1 VREAHFEQAG
11 EKRLGK
17 KAMSANVEFEKQ
29 EVRRLIA
36 LMKSPGYWRDRD
48 PEVVRAV
55 RTGFQRLYGRSVKPA
70 TAAQRASEVQTA
82 A

>member
-1 VREAHFEQAG
+1 
-11 EKRLGK
+11 
-17 KAMSANVEFEKQ
+17 MSANAEVEKR
-29 EVRRLIA
+29 EVQRLIA

-55 RTGFQRLYGRSVKPA
+55 RTGFQRLYGRPAKPA
-70 TAAQRASEVQTA
+70 TSGRSAREVQTA

>member
-1 VREAHFEQAG
+1 
-11 EKRLGK
+11 
-17 KAMSANVEFEKQ
+17 MSATVEVEKQ
-29 EVRRLIA
+29 EIQRLIA

-55 RTGFQRLYGRSVKPA
+55 RAGFQRLYGKP
-70 TAAQRASEVQTA
+70 TRPAAAARQSSTEVQTA

>member
-1 VREAHFEQAG
+1 
-11 EKRLGK
+11 
-17 KAMSANVEFEKQ
+17 MSATVEIEKQ
-29 EVRRLIA
+29 EIQRLIA

-55 RTGFQRLYGRSVKPA
+55 RTGFQRLYGKPVKPEPA
-70 TAAQRASEVQTA
+70 RTAAEVQTA

>member
-1 VREAHFEQAG
+1 
-11 EKRLGK
+11 
-17 KAMSANVEFEKQ
+17 MSATVEVEKHEIQ
-29 EVRRLIA
+29 RLVA

-55 RTGFQRLYGRSVKPA
+55 RAGFQRLYGRPAKPA
-70 TAAQRASEVQTA
+70 APARQGATEVQSA

>member
-1 VREAHFEQAG
+1 
-11 EKRLGK
+11 
-17 KAMSANVEFEKQ
+17 MSAAVEFEKQ
-29 EVRRLIA
+29 EVQRLIT

-55 RTGFQRLYGRSVKPA
+55 RAGFQRLYGKPA
-70 TAAQRASEVQTA
+70 TRAAPAQSSTEVQTA

>member
-1 VREAHFEQAG
+1 
-11 EKRLGK
+11 
-17 KAMSANVEFEKQ
+17 MSATVEIEKQ
-29 EVRRLIA
+29 EIQRLIA

-55 RTGFQRLYGRSVKPA
+55 RSGFQRLYGKPA
-70 TAAQRASEVQTA
+70 KPAAAARQSSAEVQSA

>member
-1 VREAHFEQAG
+1 
-11 EKRLGK
+11 
-17 KAMSANVEFEKQ
+17 MSATVDVEKQ
-29 EVRRLIA
+29 EIQRLIA

-55 RTGFQRLYGRSVKPA
+55 RAGFQRLYGKPA
-70 TAAQRASEVQTA
+70 RPPRAAQQGSTEVQTA

>member
-1 VREAHFEQAG
+1 
-11 EKRLGK
+11 
-17 KAMSANVEFEKQ
+17 MSAAVEFEKQ
-29 EVRRLIA
+29 EVQRLIT

-55 RTGFQRLYGRSVKPA
+55 RTGFQRLYGKPTKPA
-70 TAAQRASEVQTA
+70 APAQRSAEVQTA

>member
-1 VREAHFEQAG
+1 
-11 EKRLGK
+11 
-17 KAMSANVEFEKQ
+17 MSATVEIEKQ
-29 EVRRLIA
+29 EIQRLIA

-55 RTGFQRLYGRSVKPA
+55 RTGFQRLYGKPEKPA
-70 TAAQRASEVQTA
+70 APAGRASREVQTA

>member
-1 VREAHFEQAG
+1 
-11 EKRLGK
+11 
-17 KAMSANVEFEKQ
+17 MSATIEIEKQ
-29 EVRRLIA
+29 EVQRLIA

-55 RTGFQRLYGRSVKPA
+55 RSGFQRLYGRPAKPA
-70 TAAQRASEVQTA
+70 VPVERPREVQTA